1 VTFLEVFPQI
11 FYTQCEL
18 SAGKLVDICYD
29 AFMDNVLNK
38 DDAQLRM
45 EELSAGWEE
54 APSEAPAEVAP
65 APCQSPVRL
74 RTPERRQMEMIPRCL
89 DDLVSPQHSVRQI
102 AQVVEHLDLSAFCQS
117 IKAREGVAGRDA
129 TDPKLLVALWLYACV
144 RGIGSAHELARQCQ
158 ENLAFLWLLGG
169 VTVNHRLLSDFRSAG
184 GSALDQL
191 FTQVVASLVDQGVV
205 KVSRISQDGVR
216 VRVGA
221 GASSFRREERLEKL
235 LEEAKQHVRE
245 LREELD
251 SPAVR
256 AKLTARQ
263 RGARQRAAQEKQER
277 RERAI
282 AQLPELKRRQEEAAQ
297 RAGQGKSGQKLREK
311 QPRVST
317 TDAEA
322 RVMKMSNGGYNPAVN
337 VQLAT
342 DTESRAIVGV
352 EVSNQGSDSAGLST
366 PMRQQVE
373 ERTGQSVKEHLQDGG
388 YLRLQDI
395 EEAHEQGVA
404 LYVPPKPARNPQ
416 KRGQELEPKPG
427 DSEAVQAWKQRM
439 RSAEG
444 KQIYRQRAA
453 TSETVN
459 ADLRSWRGL
468 SRITVR
474 GLAKAR
480 CIALWCAL
488 AYNIMHFAPYLAG
501 S

>member
-1 VTFLEVFPQI
+1 
-11 FYTQCEL
+11 
-18 SAGKLVDICYD
+18 
-29 AFMDNVLNK
+29 MDNIINK
-38 DDAQLRM
+38 DDAQLKM
-45 EELSAGWEE
+45 EGLSAEREVASLE
-54 APSEAPAEVAP
+54 APSEAAP

-74 RTPERRQMEMIPRCL
+74 RTPERRQMEMVPRCL
-89 DDLVSPQHSVRQI
+89 DDVVSPEHPVRQI
-102 AQVVEHLDLSAFCQS
+102 AEVVEHLDLSAFCQP

-144 RGIGSAHELARQCQ
+144 RGIGSAHELARQCR
-158 ENLAFLWLLGG
+158 ENVAFLWLLGG
-169 VTVNHRLLSDFRSAG
+169 VTVNHRLLSDFRTDHG
-184 GSALDQL
+184 PALDQL

-235 LEEAKQHVRE
+235 LEEAQQHVRE

-251 SPAVR
+251 SPGVR

-263 RGARQRAAQEKQER
+263 RAARQRAAREKQER

-282 AQLPELKRRQEEAAQ
+282 AQLPELKRRQDEAAQ
-297 RAGQGKSGQKLREK
+297 RAGQGESGRKIREK

-337 VQLAT
+337 VQVAT
-342 DTESRAIVGV
+342 DTQSRAIVGV
-352 EVSNQGSDSAGLST
+352 EVSNEGSDSAGLSS

-373 ERTGQSVKEHLQDGG
+373 ERSGQAVKEHLLDGG
-388 YLRLQDI
+388 YLRTEDL
-395 EEAHEQGVA
+395 EEAHQQGVA

-416 KRGQELEPKPG
+416 KRGQELEPKPQ
-427 DSEAVQAWKQRM
+427 DSEALRAWKQRM
-439 RSAEG
+439 SRAEG
-444 KQIYRQRAA
+444 KQIYQQRASS
-453 TSETVN
+453 SETVN
-459 ADLRSWRGL
+459 ADLRTFRGL
-468 SRITVR
+468 GRILVR

-488 AYNIMHFAPYLAG
+488 AYNVMHFAPYLVG
-501 S
+501 Q